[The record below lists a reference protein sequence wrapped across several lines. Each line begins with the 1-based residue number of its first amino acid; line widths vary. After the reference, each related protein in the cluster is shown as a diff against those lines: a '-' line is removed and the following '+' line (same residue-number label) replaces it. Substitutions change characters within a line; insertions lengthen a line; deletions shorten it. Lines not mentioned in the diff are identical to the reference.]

1 MLFQQGPFEYD
12 DGWFQSKLEIPD
24 GNDPNQNAWLTITLR
39 YSLNFVDGYN
49 EKAGVT
55 VEKDG
60 KHFALD
66 FNKNI
71 FPIIPWDG
79 LSRTKFTNV
88 FPGGEKIWNYR
99 FVLITPLDYS
109 GLDYESSVGPGWLV
123 RSNVVCLFRLV
134 PDNAKP
140 HRRID
145 VVRLD
150 PSIPSKSFRSYRDL
164 YDDGDLYDTTF
175 GHELGHALP
184 PWTTSWSCRAIRNAK
199 STRIWTA
206 AMA

>member
-1 MLFQQGPFEYD
+1 MLFQKRAFEID
-12 DGWFQSKLEIPD
+12 DGQFQSNLDIPD
-24 GNDPNQNAWLTITLR
+24 GNNPDQNAWLTITVR
-39 YSLNFVDGYN
+39 YRLNFVDNYN
-49 EKAGVT
+49 DKAGVT
-55 VEKDG
+55 VDDKDG

-66 FNKNI
+66 HDKNI
-71 FPIIPWDG
+71 FPIRPWDG
-79 LSRTKFTNV
+79 LSRMKFTNV

-109 GLDYESSVGPGWLV
+109 GLDYESMVGPGWVV
-123 RSNVVCLFRLV
+123 RPNVLCLFRLV

-150 PSIPSKSFRSYRDL
+150 PSIPSKSFRSNRDL
-164 YDDGDLYDTTF
+164 STT
-175 GHELGHALP
+175 GTCMTRHLATNSGMRLA
-184 PWTTSWSCRAIRNAK
+184 WTTSWSCRAIRNAK
-199 STRIWTA
+199 STRALIA